1 MKDYRGMTQEELDQ
15 KLAEFIKKNY
25 EKGVF
30 LLDRYY
36 RLKTLKDYKYFNS
49 VHMED
54 PTDMVVI
61 VRRLDHMPDFKRLCK
76 GMNDK
81 TEPLIRTYDH
91 YIEVSELEPVH
102 DDFISRADFIN
113 KTGIFVSPEGF
124 EIIYDTFVDSGLS
137 VDEFVSTYED
147 EYSVDVCEIP
157 LNGVFKYEF
166 MDLCFYAP
174 NDIRPE
180 EEEPN
185 LWEVMDYVVKN
196 AYSEEQ
202 DLSNMLNAE
211 RAANRE
217 AKRII
222 ADLQERLAKYE
233 TDAEV

>member
-1 MKDYRGMTQEELDQ
+1 MKDNRKMTQEKQ
-15 KLAEFIKKNY
+15 
-25 EKGVF
+25 
-30 LLDRYY
+30 
-36 RLKTLKDYKYFNS
+36 
-49 VHMED
+49 
-54 PTDMVVI
+54 
-61 VRRLDHMPDFKRLCK
+61 

-157 LNGVFKYEF
+157 LNGVFKYESI
-166 MDLCFYAP
+166 DLCSYAA

-180 EEEPN
+180 EKEPN
-185 LWEVMDYVVKN
+185 LWEVMDAVVKK
-196 AYSEEQ
+196 AYSEDQ
-202 DLSNMLNAE
+202 DLTNMLNVE

-222 ADLQERLAKYE
+222 ADLQKRLARYE
-233 TDAEV
+233 TDVEA

>member
-1 MKDYRGMTQEELDQ
+1 MKDNRKMTQEKQ
-15 KLAEFIKKNY
+15 
-25 EKGVF
+25 
-30 LLDRYY
+30 
-36 RLKTLKDYKYFNS
+36 
-49 VHMED
+49 
-54 PTDMVVI
+54 
-61 VRRLDHMPDFKRLCK
+61 

-113 KTGIFVSPEGF
+113 QTGIFVSPEFF
-124 EIIYDTFVDSGLS
+124 EVIHDVFVDSGLS

-157 LNGVFKYEF
+157 LNGVFKYESI
-166 MDLCFYAP
+166 DLCSYAA

-185 LWEVMDYVVKN
+185 LWEVMDSVVKK

-233 TDAEV
+233 TDAEA